1 MVVHYTR
8 PSPRGLPAFVALHR
22 DRNSERKNSRK
33 TLHQAA
39 LDRFGSEAEV
49 AHKLRLEARRRH
61 YAATTPGPRV
71 FPVDT
76 DFVRVTVSHGNQHR
90 AIVIPR
96 PDWGTDSYV
105 KWFEAANHLKPINGE
120 TA

>member
-1 MVVHYTR
+1 M
-8 PSPRGLPAFVALHR
+8 
-22 DRNSERKNSRK
+22 K

-49 AHKLRLEARRRH
+49 AHQLRLEARRRR
-61 YAATTPGPRV
+61 YAATVPGPRV

-76 DFVRVTVSHGNQHR
+76 DFVRDTMPSSKG
-90 AIVIPR
+90 IVIPR
-96 PDWGTDSYV
+96 GDWDTASYV

-120 TA
+120 TV